1 MCMLLAL
8 CKLPRC
14 DCWSSSYFF
23 THPILFKVYCRHR
36 INNLYNMRWGTI
48 SICYTNY
55 HVAITGVVA
64 TFYPSNFAQG

>member
-1 MCMLLAL
+1 MCMSMVL

-14 DCWSSSYFF
+14 GCLSSSNFF
-23 THPILFKVYCRHR
+23 THLILLKVDCRHR

-55 HVAITGVVA
+55 RVAITGVVA
-64 TFYPSNFAQG
+64 TFLPI